1 MTFRHS
7 FRLTLARCNIPS
19 VFYPQIDI
27 YPNLLHISEDFLLH
41 NATCKN
47 ASIRLRESYD
57 LANMIKSPCHMIQV
71 TCYVKYDDVRRDSMI
86 NFMLTW
92 HKLSLLIG
100 HFEV

>member
-47 ASIRLRESYD
+47 ASIRLRESYRP
-57 LANMIKSPCHMIQV
+57 ANMIKSPCHMIQV
-71 TCYVKYDDVRRDSMI
+71 TLLRQIRWRKARFDDKFHAHVAQ
-86 NFMLTW
+86 T
-92 HKLSLLIG
+92 
-100 HFEV
+100 